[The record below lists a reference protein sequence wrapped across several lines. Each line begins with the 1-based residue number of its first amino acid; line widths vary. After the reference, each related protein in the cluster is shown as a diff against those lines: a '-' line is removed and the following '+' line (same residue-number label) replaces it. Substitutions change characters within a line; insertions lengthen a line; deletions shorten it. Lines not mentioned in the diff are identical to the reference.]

1 MNIIKV
7 SLAQSKKK
15 NFKNTEQSTLVVIV
29 VVVAV
34 VAAAAAAAAKLRHS
48 ESERHFITTSFPESL
63 SRTTSLLE
71 RADTA

>member
-7 SLAQSKKK
+7 SLGQSKK

-29 VVVAV
+29 VVVA